1 MTALLDVNV
10 LIALGWPNHVHHAA
24 AQRWFTQFSSN
35 GWATTPITEA
45 GYVRISSNRSVMQV
59 STTPAIAIAQLAAM
73 TSLAGHTFWPDDV
86 PLIVGSAGDRDAVS
100 NHRRVTDCHLIAWP
114 RATGAGWSH
123 SMPHWPIQH
132 PQASS
137 RCCSHRGWAA
147 RQACRICGRR
157 RPRSDTGRPTLLA
170 HARSSALLGSGSA
183 AAGSKTVVASAS
195 STNQVRAAAR

>member
-45 GYVRISSNRSVMQV
+45 GYVRISSNRSMMQV

-100 NHRRVTDCHLIAWP
+100 NHRRVTDCHLIAL
-114 RATGAGWSH
+114 
-123 SMPHWPIQH
+123 
-132 PQASS
+132 
-137 RCCSHRGWAA
+137 AA
-147 RQACRICGRR
+147 RYGGRLVTF
-157 RPRSDTGRPTLLA
+157 DAALA
-170 HARSSALLGSGSA
+170 DS
-183 AAGSKTVVASAS
+183 ASAGL
-195 STNQVRAAAR
+195 VEVL